1 MPYEINDRVKL
12 VRNHLKLS
20 QSAFANSLGVSRG
33 VIQNIDDKVT
43 TPKPLVIQ
51 LICKMHNVDPK
62 WLETGEGEMFLPR
75 DEESTLTAYA
85 EHVVHNKDLNWI
97 KQLNLTLMSMTP
109 EELAVME
116 KFAITWLENMKK
128 EQE

>member
-1 MPYEINDRVKL
+1 MENTNKIKVLRSEL
-12 VRNHLKLS
+12 RLS
-20 QSAFANSLGVSRG
+20 QTEFGSDLGVSRD
-33 VIQNIDDKVT
+33 VINNIENGRV
-43 TPKPLVIQ
+43 PLKPSLAK
-51 LICKMHNVDPK
+51 LIVSQYNVNPK
-62 WLETGEGEMFLPR
+62 WLETGELPMFLPR
-75 DEESTLTAYA
+75 DEEDELLSYA
-85 EHVVHNKDLNWI
+85 EHIIHNKDLNWI

>member
-1 MPYEINDRVKL
+1 MENNINLRIRAIRKE
-12 VRNHLKLS
+12 LKLN
-20 QSAFANSLGVSRG
+20 QSDFAESLGYGRG
-33 VIQNIDDKVT
+33 VIENIELGRVE
-43 TPKPLVIQ
+43 PKPLLLQ
-51 LICKMHNVDPK
+51 QICKMHNVDPK